1 MRADFFQPDAPDK
14 IVGSATWDGERAVI
28 DTEDQK
34 VRETLARV
42 FRPSSVL
49 VEDRSARPTGTH
61 GPTVVEPGDLEWF
74 RTAALQRGAQQGLAV
89 RFVTAAPGGWDP
101 ALDPEA
107 YGWGGRKP
115 ALPRER

>member
-1 MRADFFQPDAPDK
+1 MRADFFRPDAPDE

-28 DTEDQK
+28 AAVDPK

-42 FRPSSVL
+42 FRPSSVA
-49 VEDRSARPTGTH
+49 VEDRTARPAGTS
-61 GPTVVEPGDLEWF
+61 GPTVVGPGDLEWF
-74 RTAALQRGAQQGLAV
+74 RTAALQRGAQEGLAV
-89 RFVTAAPGGWDP
+89 RFVTTAPGGWDP
-101 ALDPEA
+101 ALDPRD

>member
-1 MRADFFQPDAPDK
+1 MRADFFRPEAPDEV
-14 IVGSATWDGERAVI
+14 VGSATWAGERAVV
-28 DTEDQK
+28 DAENAK

-42 FRPSSVL
+42 FRPSSVA
-49 VEDRSARPTGTH
+49 VEDRSSLPAGAR

-74 RTAALQRGAQQGLAV
+74 RSAALQRGAQEGLAV
-89 RFVTAAPGGWDP
+89 RFVTTAPGGWDP
-101 ALDPEA
+101 ALDPGD

>member
-1 MRADFFQPDAPDK
+1 MRADFFRPDAPDE
-14 IVGSATWDGERAVI
+14 IVASATWDGERSVVDAE
-28 DTEDQK
+28 DTK

-42 FRPSSVL
+42 FRPSSVA
-49 VEDRSARPTGTH
+49 VQDRSALPAGAS

-74 RTAALQRGAQQGLAV
+74 RSAALQRGAQEGLAV
-89 RFVTAAPGGWDP
+89 RFVTTAPGGWDP
-101 ALDPEA
+101 ALDPAA